1 MNITLYKLADEY
13 LIAAEK
19 LQEMDMPPEV
29 VEDTLESI
37 SGDIQE
43 KATNIAMLV
52 MNWESTVEA
61 MEKAEKE
68 IASRRKAVE
77 NRINHIKEYLLFNMQ
92 RTGIKK
98 IDCPYFSLSV
108 RNNPPK
114 VEIFGQLP
122 DEFMR
127 HPEPPPPIPDKK
139 AIAEFLKAG
148 NTVDWAK
155 LVQTERLEIK

>member
-1 MNITLYKLADEY
+1 MNVTLYKLADEY

-52 MNWESTVEA
+52 RNWESTVEA

-92 RTGIKK
+92 RTGIKRL
-98 IDCPYFSLSV
+98 IAHISHCLSGITRQRWRYSDSHRMSLCVILSHHHQ
-108 RNNPPK
+108 R
-114 VEIFGQLP
+114 
-122 DEFMR
+122 
-127 HPEPPPPIPDKK
+127 
-139 AIAEFLKAG
+139 
-148 NTVDWAK
+148 
-155 LVQTERLEIK
+155 QTRRPLQSF